1 MKVLS
6 ITLVTDGASDRALIP
21 IVEWL
26 VGNKLTDY
34 PFQVQLAQALPAH
47 GEGLKSRIS
56 YALTHYACDILIVH
70 RDAEGE
76 AWGVRLEEINQ
87 ATSTLALDKTQ
98 AVAVIP
104 IRMTEAWLLFDEMA
118 VRRAAGNPAGKKV
131 IKLSSLKKWEKEID
145 PKQLLIAALR
155 DASELSGRRLAKFNA
170 YEAKNRVA
178 YLIRDFSQLNQLESF
193 GYFRKTLESALELTT
208 VKV

>member
-6 ITLVTDGASDRALIP
+6 ITLVTDGSSDRALIP

-26 VGNKLTDY
+26 VAQKLNEY
-34 PFQVQLAQALPAH
+34 PFQVQLAEALPKH
-47 GEGLKSRIS
+47 GEGLKNRIL
-56 YALTHYACDILIVH
+56 YALTHYSCDILIIH

-76 AWGVRLEEINQ
+76 DWSTRFEEINQ
-87 ATSTLALDKTQ
+87 AISTVAFEQTQ
-98 AVAVIP
+98 TVAVIP

-118 VRRAAGNPAGKKV
+118 VRRAAGNPAGKNP

-145 PKQLLIAALR
+145 PKQLLLTALR
-155 DASELSGRRLAKFNA
+155 DASELSGRRLAKFNP

-178 YLIRDFSQLNQLESF
+178 YLIRDFSVLNQFESF
-193 GYFRKTLESALELTT
+193 CHFKENLELALQSATS
-208 VKV
+208 